1 MISSESFTHFN
12 WSTKA
17 RACDWAVVGKGVM
30 GGVREWERG
39 EREERSKDGR
49 GGGSHDG
56 QPHDQKKLQVAKGLI
71 AGE

>member
-1 MISSESFTHFN
+1 
-12 WSTKA
+12 
-17 RACDWAVVGKGVM
+17 M

-56 QPHDQKKLQVAKGLI
+56 QPHGQKKLQVAK
-71 AGE
+71 AHS